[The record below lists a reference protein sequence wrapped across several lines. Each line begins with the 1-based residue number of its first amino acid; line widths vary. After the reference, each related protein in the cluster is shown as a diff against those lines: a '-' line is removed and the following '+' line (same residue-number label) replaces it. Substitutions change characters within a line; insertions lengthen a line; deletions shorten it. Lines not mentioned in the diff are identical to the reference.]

1 MVAAGYASCDPDIPD
16 ELRRLRTDNA
26 TLTRETAHLREVNE
40 TQRAVIVDLKARLD
54 AHKALRDNPHVT
66 LTRKAVLEVAYETM
80 GCPLGVSPATRSY
93 PDTII
98 SHQKIAEKLG
108 VSPRQIGKHMTDLA
122 ADRLLKR
129 QPVTSV
135 NPENGKPVTH
145 YRYAPVEGAAYV
157 ATLANPGA
165 LVQAHD
171 PDASKLAAEAKVAK
185 ERRAKLVAA
194 RCPVCHTTDCAIH
207 CANGHITPMDD
218 VPDARATSPRHL
230 TIVPATVMEDSS
242 ITRVA
247 ADDAT
252 DSAAGGDGNGES
264 STGNVME
271 DSSGSYLQGKGEIAE
286 ESSITEMLGAPAV
299 PEASVSANSLPSVA
313 VDGGS
318 EGQISAMEDSSIA
331 LEAAIAALS
340 PCVTRHPNGVEM
352 HGGKAKKYLSISR
365 SLTSTDIAA
374 HQRGVATFGGGLL
387 WDTPEG
393 PRTQA
398 LVWDSDDD
406 FPRLERS
413 ARRLD
418 HAGLRPLLIQNPI
431 DPKRG
436 HLWVIFTAPCPPAW
450 AIAAAERL
458 APELRALD
466 ERFPNLKSKDG
477 LRIRLPGGSYV
488 LPDGTRRPVKVAAG
502 TVDGPGP
509 WLDGTAPEAWALIGA
524 AGSDPAILRATF
536 VPRAERP
543 QAPKGRPKAGV
554 RQVHAPRGGGAFFA
568 GFNAENPIESMVTV
582 DRRGF
587 FSAPWR
593 DERTPSVH
601 VYADGKRWKDFGPS
615 DRGGDAFDLWCALNG
630 YWDEGTEKPDRRAA
644 YRALQ
649 PARPSQPPQPAPRR
663 DPTTP
668 SAPRATRPTDQARAS
683 EVTREEE
690 HGDQDADFI

>member
-26 TLTRETAHLREVNE
+26 TLTRETAQLREVNE

-66 LTRKAVLEVAYETM
+66 LTRKAVLEVAYDSM
-80 GCPLGVSPATRSY
+80 GCPLGTSPATRPY

-98 SHQKIAEKLG
+98 SHEKIAQKLG
-108 VSPRQIGKHMTDLA
+108 VSSRQVGKHLADLA
-122 ADRLLKR
+122 TDRLLKR
-129 QPVTSV
+129 QQVTSV

-145 YRYAPVEGAAYV
+145 YRYAPIEGAEYV
-157 ATLANPGA
+157 ATLANPGT
-165 LVQAHD
+165 LIQDHD
-171 PDASKLAAEAKVAK
+171 PGVSKLAAEAKVAK

-207 CANGHITPMDD
+207 CVNGHVTPMDD

-230 TIVPATVMEDSS
+230 TLVPAPVIEDSSITGDAGDKANRATASSAGNAGGGTTVSSVMEDSS
-242 ITRVA
+242 P
-247 ADDAT
+247 
-252 DSAAGGDGNGES
+252 
-264 STGNVME
+264 
-271 DSSGSYLQGKGEIAE
+271 SYLLRIKGEIAE
-286 ESSITEMLGAPAV
+286 ESSITERLGAPAL
-299 PEASVSANSLPSVA
+299 PAPPAADTSLSD
-313 VDGGS
+313 DGAAEPTG
-318 EGQISAMEDSSIA
+318 AMEDSSIA
-331 LEAAIAALS
+331 LQAALAALT
-340 PCVTRHPNGVEM
+340 PCVTRHPDGVKM
-352 HGGKAKKYLSISR
+352 HGGKAMKYLSIKR
-365 SLTSTDIAA
+365 SLTPADIAS
-374 HQRGVATFGGGLL
+374 HMRGVATFGGGLL

-393 PRTQA
+393 TRTQA

-466 ERFPNLKSKDG
+466 ERFPNLTSKDG

-488 LPDGTRRPVKVAAG
+488 LPDGTRRPVRVTAG

-536 VPRAERP
+536 VPRDERP
-543 QAPKGRPKAGV
+543 QAPKRRPKAGV

-615 DRGGDAFDLWCALNG
+615 DRGGDSFDLWCALNG
-630 YWDEGTEKPDRRAA
+630 YWAEGTEKPDRRAA

-668 SAPRATRPTDQARAS
+668 CSARSAWPADQARAS